1 MVRSGLRHVPVVVRS
16 ALLAKIAERACH
28 NGIWYRPESAL
39 IGNRKAFKQ
48 AAIGYLC
55 IGIFLGVGLA
65 FYGTTWVRW
74 VDIGWLIGG
83 GAIMVVGS
91 LAATALG
98 WRRAKVG
105 DPIGPIYLHHLLRH
119 LLLKK
124 DKRWMLGKDK
134 TDASH

>member
-1 MVRSGLRHVPVVVRS
+1 
-16 ALLAKIAERACH
+16 
-28 NGIWYRPESAL
+28 L

-55 IGIFLGVGLA
+55 IAIFLGVGLV

-74 VDIGWLIGG
+74 IDIGWMIGG
-83 GAIMVVGS
+83 GAMMAIGS
-91 LAATALG
+91 LAAMAIA
-98 WRRAKVG
+98 WRRAKIG
-105 DPIGPIYLHHLLRH
+105 DLIGPIYLHHLFRH

-124 DKRWMLGKDK
+124 ANRWMLRKDK